1 MKVED
6 IMLKDVTSLV
16 EEVTIERFIKLCERQ
31 GYSALPIVDHEFHL
45 VGLLS
50 ESMVIKASIPGY
62 LSLMQ
67 STSFIPDSQQFIKGL
82 SNILHKPVSEIMDK
96 NPTKVYYDDTA
107 LHAADVII
115 KNSLKIVPV
124 VDYDNRL
131 VGIVRRIKLLSLTAK
146 GILKGL

>member
-6 IMLKDVTSLV
+6 IMLRDVTSLV
-16 EEVTIERFIKLCERQ
+16 VNVTIDRFIKLCERQ
-31 GYSALPIVDHEFHL
+31 GYSAFPVVDKNFHL
-45 VGLLS
+45 VGLIS

-82 SNILHKPVSEIMDK
+82 KSILDKPVEEFMEK
-96 NPTKVYYDDTA
+96 NPIKLYYDDTA

-124 VDYDNRL
+124 IDYDNRL
-131 VGIVRRIKLLSLTAK
+131 IGIVRRIKLLSLAAK
-146 GILKGL
+146 GILEES

>member
-6 IMLKDVTSLV
+6 IMLKDVTSIV
-16 EEVTIERFIKLCERQ
+16 EDVTVERFITLCERH
-31 GYSALPIVDHEFHL
+31 GYSALPIVDKDFHL

-82 SNILHKPVSEIMDK
+82 KHILHEPVSKIMDK

-107 LHAADVII
+107 LYVADVII
-115 KNSLKIVPV
+115 KKSLKIVPV
-124 VDYDNRL
+124 VDHNNRL

-146 GILKGL
+146 GILEKP